1 MRKKGE
7 GVEEGGDTL
16 TLNTIYTRLDDFTFF
31 SLKQVHTDHF
41 LDSP

>member
-16 TLNTIYTRLDDFTFF
+16 TLNTIYIYTHIHIDTILNF
-31 SLKQVHTDHF
+31 
-41 LDSP
+41 